1 MKLKLII
8 LTLLVA
14 LTATLASAQKVVTI
28 EGTYRY
34 QQPADES
41 FNVARSKAID
51 RARIQALSQ
60 KFGTTVSSSSSTR
73 VKDGKASFFQLG
85 MNEVKGEWLGDVGE
99 PVITSEIDPSTQ
111 LRIITARVK
120 FKAREV
126 LNEAAP
132 VEAHILR
139 NGTSLKNE
147 DDEFFSGDQM
157 YAYFKSPI
165 DGYLVIYELGEGDNV
180 TRLLPYDR
188 SRRQAYP
195 IEANKEYIFFS
206 EKHLYGNESKSM
218 VTELIMTA
226 SKASEWNRYC
236 FIFSPN
242 EFVRATDADGGSG
255 SMKKLGLGQ
264 HGTVKLPRT
273 LKSEDF
279 QKWLSQSRS
288 RDKKMSYS
296 PIDFITT
303 RKE

>member
-1 MKLKLII
+1 M
-8 LTLLVA
+8 
-14 LTATLASAQKVVTI
+14 
-28 EGTYRY
+28 
-34 QQPADES
+34 
-41 FNVARSKAID
+41 
-51 RARIQALSQ
+51 
-60 KFGTTVSSSSSTR
+60 
-73 VKDGKASFFQLG
+73 
-85 MNEVKGEWLGDVGE
+85 KGEWLGDVGE

-195 IEANKEYIFFS
+195 IEANK
-206 EKHLYGNESKSM
+206 
-218 VTELIMTA
+218 
-226 SKASEWNRYC
+226 
-236 FIFSPN
+236 
-242 EFVRATDADGGSG
+242 
-255 SMKKLGLGQ
+255 
-264 HGTVKLPRT
+264 
-273 LKSEDF
+273 
-279 QKWLSQSRS
+279 
-288 RDKKMSYS
+288 
-296 PIDFITT
+296 
-303 RKE
+303 